1 MHGMFK
7 KATKGESPSV
17 AKAEPVA
24 GRERLHFF
32 NEELAKA
39 NAAVADLERRVAT
52 LENIGID
59 AVAAERELQL
69 YIASDA
75 GTEALLA
82 HAEGKSLIAAAKS
95 TAEAA
100 TPAKAALPLAQDA
113 LASARAEVVRL
124 GEEKQAEIG
133 RYMTLLADETARKYK
148 EAFELVCQ
156 LHDQLTGFANG
167 TSVYMGEVMMIVEE
181 LKVPRFNLPSLACTN
196 EHDPFL
202 RRRGS
207 SFTVGEFTKVWTAV
221 KERLEADVD
230 ADLGDLIGRA

>member
-1 MHGMFK
+1 LPAAF
-7 KATKGESPSV
+7 A
-17 AKAEPVA
+17 PVA
-24 GRERLHFF
+24 GRQRLHFF

-52 LENIGID
+52 LDNIGID
-59 AVAAERELQL
+59 AVAAEQELQL

-82 HAEGKSLIAAAKS
+82 HAEGKSKPDDQIAILLAAAKS
-95 TAEAA
+95 TGEAA
-100 TPAKAALPLAQDA
+100 GPAKAALPLARDA
-113 LASARAEVVRL
+113 LEKERAEVLRL
-124 GEEKQAEIG
+124 GEEKAAEIG
-133 RYMTLLADETARKYK
+133 RFMTLMADETARQYK
-148 EAFELVCQ
+148 DAFDLVCF

-167 TSVYMGEVMMIVEE
+167 TSVYMGEVAMIIEE
-181 LKVPRFNLPSLACTN
+181 LKVPRFNLPSLACIN

-207 SFTVGEFTKVWTAV
+207 SSTVGEFTKVWTAV

-230 ADLGDLIGRA
+230 ADLSDLIPSSK